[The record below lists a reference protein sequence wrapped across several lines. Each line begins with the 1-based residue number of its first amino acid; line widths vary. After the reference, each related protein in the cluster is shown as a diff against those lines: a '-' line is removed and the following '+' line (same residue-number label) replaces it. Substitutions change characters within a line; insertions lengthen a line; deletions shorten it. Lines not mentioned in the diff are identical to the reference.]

1 MCARAGGRRSGSDDD
16 APRGL
21 REPLVRCVGHTR
33 WDHVRI
39 LRTNP
44 RLRQAC
50 PAIRTSAIPAHPS
63 DGQSV
68 SKSAAAAAHSKTQA
82 RNVCVP
88 GRPSRQCGELRG
100 VPSLWID
107 SKARAVPYGRYVA
120 LRFSDSVTHWPL
132 PRVIRGTAG
141 LCRRSLLKIPWP
153 LIIQTVSQSPCRSR
167 RRPDSHRHRRTG
179 LWRYTRSCWRW

>member
-1 MCARAGGRRSGSDDD
+1 MHRRRGRCSTRCLQSARPLRRTHSIGPRPHLTHKSEITASLSGDSDIGD
-16 APRGL
+16 
-21 REPLVRCVGHTR
+21 
-33 WDHVRI
+33 
-39 LRTNP
+39 
-44 RLRQAC
+44 
-50 PAIRTSAIPAHPS
+50 SS

-120 LRFSDSVTHWPL
+120 LRFSDSVTRWRL
-132 PRVIRGTAG
+132 PRVIQGTAG

>member
-1 MCARAGGRRSGSDDD
+1 MLHAVSAKRSSVSSDADENH
-16 APRGL
+16 PRML
-21 REPLVRCVGHTR
+21 RIDP
-33 WDHVRI
+33 
-39 LRTNP
+39 N
-44 RLRQAC
+44 LRQAS

-88 GRPSRQCGELRG
+88 GRPSRQCRELRG

-107 SKARAVPYGRYVA
+107 FQKHRAVPYGRYVA
-120 LRFSDSVTHWPL
+120 LRFSDSVTHRPL

-153 LIIQTVSQSPCRSR
+153 LIIQTAFQSPCRSR
-167 RRPDSHRHRRTG
+167 RRADSHQRRRTG
-179 LWRYTRSCWRW
+179 SWRYTRSCWRW